1 MIANLIVYF
10 TIQWFFPVLDYKYAD
25 KKEMY
30 LYKVVTET
38 YFIEDILKFDSKNLT
53 YNYYLI

>member
-10 TIQWFFPVLDYKYAD
+10 TIKCFFPVLDYKYAD
-25 KKEMY
+25 QKEMY

-38 YFIEDILKFDSKNLT
+38 YFIEDIPKFDSKNLT